1 MRDHTVS
8 ELLSLPRAARR
19 IGVTAKWLR
28 TEANE
33 GRVPCLRA
41 DSRYLFDVD
50 AVTRS
55 LAKRATSPTPVTQDE
70 GEVSDA

>member
-1 MRDHTVS
+1 MS

-28 TEANE
+28 TEADA

-50 AVTRS
+50 AVTHS
-55 LAKRATSPTPVTQDE
+55 LAKRAASPTPVAPDE